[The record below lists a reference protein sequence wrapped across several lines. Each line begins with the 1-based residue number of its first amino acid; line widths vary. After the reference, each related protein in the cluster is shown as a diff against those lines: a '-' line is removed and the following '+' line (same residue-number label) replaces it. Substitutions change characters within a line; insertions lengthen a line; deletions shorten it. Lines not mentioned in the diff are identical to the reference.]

1 MIREKSE
8 ALFKKSLKYI
18 PGGVNSGAQAFPRLG
33 ITPLVVDSGKG
44 DTFTDLDGNVFVDY
58 CNSWGALM
66 HGHAHPEIVRKTTE
80 RLAKGSTF
88 GIHCYVEEELAEM
101 IVELI
106 PSLEKIR
113 MFSSGTEATMTAARL
128 ARGYTG
134 RDVLIKFVGC
144 YHGHSDAFLVKAGS
158 GVAQINGDASSK
170 GVPKSFVE
178 STLCLPYNDV
188 DALRTA
194 FAEHGEKIAGVIIE
208 PIAGNMGV
216 VPASQEFIDAIREE
230 TAKAGSVFIMDEV
243 ITGFRVALKGAQSLY
258 NVTPDLTCFGK
269 VIGGG
274 FPVAAVGGR
283 REIMDLLPPLGEVY
297 QAGTLSGNPVAMV
310 AGKTA
315 LELLIKENFYEDLQ
329 KKADFLLAPIEK
341 AIEEENL
348 PATINRVGSMFTIF
362 LDKPSVTAFETFD
375 PDLFRTFY
383 IDLLEQNIYLSPS
396 PYETS
401 FISFAHTYAHLEK
414 TRDKILN
421 SLKSCFAAV

>member
-1 MIREKSE
+1 SK
-8 ALFKKSLKYI
+8 ALFEKSLKYI

-33 ITPLVVDSGKG
+33 ITPLVIDSGKG
-44 DTFTDLDGNVFVDY
+44 DTFTDLDGNVFIDY
-58 CNSWGALM
+58 CNSWGVLI
-66 HGHAHPEIVRKTTE
+66 HGHANPQIVEKTTE

-88 GIHCYVEEELAEM
+88 GIHCHVEEALAET

-106 PSLEKIR
+106 PSIEKIR

-134 RDVLIKFVGC
+134 RDLIVKFEGC
-144 YHGHSDAFLVKAGS
+144 YHGHCDAFLVKAGS
-158 GVAQINGDASSK
+158 GVAQINEDASSK

-188 DALRTA
+188 EALKEL
-194 FAEHGEKIAGVIIE
+194 FKQKGEQIACIIVE

-216 VPASQEFIDAIREE
+216 VPASQEFMDTMREV
-230 TAKAGSVFIMDEV
+230 TTNSGALLILDEV

-269 VIGGG
+269 IIGGG
-274 FPVAAVGGR
+274 FPVAAACGR
-283 REIMDLLPPLGEVY
+283 ADIMDLLPPLGQVY

-315 LELLIKENFYEDLQ
+315 IDLLFQENFYQDLQ
-329 KKADFLLAPIEK
+329 DKADFLLAPIEK
-341 AIEEENL
+341 AIADENL
-348 PATINRVGSMFTIF
+348 PAHINRIGSMFTIF
-362 LDKPSVTAFETFD
+362 LDKSSITSFESFD
-375 PDLFRTFY
+375 EDLFRTFF
-383 IDLLEQNIYLSPS
+383 IDLLEQGIYLSPS

-401 FISFAHTYAHLEK
+401 FISSAHTYAHLEK
-414 TRDKILN
+414 TRAAILSALR
-421 SLKSCFAAV
+421 SLAPSLQI